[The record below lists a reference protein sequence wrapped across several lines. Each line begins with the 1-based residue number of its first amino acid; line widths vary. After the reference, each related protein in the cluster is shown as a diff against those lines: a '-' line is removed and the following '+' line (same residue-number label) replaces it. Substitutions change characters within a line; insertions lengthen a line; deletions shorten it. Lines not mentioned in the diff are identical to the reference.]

1 MELFFEISILF
12 SLVIF
17 QSLFG
22 VGLLLFGTPIFLLL
36 GNNFESTLIL
46 ILPVSI
52 TISLLQ
58 LIYHKNSR
66 NYHILEFNYYCLPF
80 LFVFLMIN
88 IYLGELINIKLYVSI
103 LLIISSLV
111 LLYKNRISKLTNILY
126 LYRKLILISIGSIH
140 GATNMGGAFLS
151 IFSSSIHNE
160 NRLYTRN
167 YIAYG
172 YFVMGA
178 IQYITILIFGT
189 LNKDFSKLHYI
200 IMPLIVFYPLQIFFN
215 KMNDKFFINIIN
227 CAALFFGIIALIM
240 SI

>member
-36 GNNFESTLIL
+36 GYNFESTLIL

-58 LIYHKNSR
+58 LIYHKNSG

-103 LLIISSLV
+103 LLIIS
-111 LLYKNRISKLTNILY
+111 
-126 LYRKLILISIGSIH
+126 
-140 GATNMGGAFLS
+140 
-151 IFSSSIHNE
+151 
-160 NRLYTRN
+160 
-167 YIAYG
+167 
-172 YFVMGA
+172 
-178 IQYITILIFGT
+178 
-189 LNKDFSKLHYI
+189 
-200 IMPLIVFYPLQIFFN
+200 
-215 KMNDKFFINIIN
+215 
-227 CAALFFGIIALIM
+227 
-240 SI
+240 

>member
-12 SLVIF
+12 FLVIF

-52 TISLLQ
+52 TISLLH
-58 LIYHKNSR
+58 LVYHKNSR

-103 LLIISSLV
+103 LLIISS
-111 LLYKNRISKLTNILY
+111 
-126 LYRKLILISIGSIH
+126 
-140 GATNMGGAFLS
+140 
-151 IFSSSIHNE
+151 
-160 NRLYTRN
+160 
-167 YIAYG
+167 
-172 YFVMGA
+172 
-178 IQYITILIFGT
+178 
-189 LNKDFSKLHYI
+189 
-200 IMPLIVFYPLQIFFN
+200 
-215 KMNDKFFINIIN
+215 
-227 CAALFFGIIALIM
+227 
-240 SI
+240 

>member
-66 NYHILEFNYYCLPF
+66 NYHILEFKLL
-80 LFVFLMIN
+80 LF
-88 IYLGELINIKLYVSI
+88 
-103 LLIISSLV
+103 
-111 LLYKNRISKLTNILY
+111 T
-126 LYRKLILISIGSIH
+126 
-140 GATNMGGAFLS
+140 
-151 IFSSSIHNE
+151 
-160 NRLYTRN
+160 
-167 YIAYG
+167 
-172 YFVMGA
+172 
-178 IQYITILIFGT
+178 
-189 LNKDFSKLHYI
+189 
-200 IMPLIVFYPLQIFFN
+200 
-215 KMNDKFFINIIN
+215 FFI
-227 CAALFFGIIALIM
+227 CFFDD
-240 SI
+240 

>member
-1 MELFFEISILF
+1 MELFFEILILF

-58 LIYHKNSR
+58 LVYHKNSR

-103 LLIISSLV
+103 LLIISSLSSGITLNSNLKCP
-111 LLYKNRISKLTNILY
+111 LLPCKKVQGLFGLQTCINSFFRFKS
-126 LYRKLILISIGSIH
+126 
-140 GATNMGGAFLS
+140 GAFIPKALASVELAITQPSLLESTTTGFLFIEGLNNLS
-151 IFSSSIHNE
+151 QE
-160 NRLYTRN
+160 T
-167 YIAYG
+167 
-172 YFVMGA
+172 
-178 IQYITILIFGT
+178 
-189 LNKDFSKLHYI
+189 
-200 IMPLIVFYPLQIFFN
+200 
-215 KMNDKFFINIIN
+215 
-227 CAALFFGIIALIM
+227 
-240 SI
+240 